1 MNKAREYLEQAYR
14 LDERITCRL
23 FQLAQ
28 LKEMATTISSH
39 IKDVCVQET
48 HNDHKLEDTIV
59 KIVEQEK
66 EIDNEIDALVE
77 LKAEVRYVIE
87 KVPNVEQRLLL
98 EERYLCFKSWEE
110 IATDMS
116 YGLRWIYKLHDKAL
130 KSVTQILGDE
140 IGH

>member
-1 MNKAREYLEQAYR
+1 MNKAREYLDQAYR
-14 LDERITCRL
+14 LDERINSRL
-23 FQLAQ
+23 LQLAQ
-28 LKEMATTISSH
+28 LKDMATTITSH
-39 IKDVCVQET
+39 IKDICVQES
-48 HNDHKLEDTIV
+48 HNNHKLEDTIV

-77 LKAEVRYVIE
+77 LKADVRHVID

-110 IATDMS
+110 IAADMS

-130 KSVTQILGDE
+130 KSVGQILGE
-140 IGH
+140 

>member
-1 MNKAREYLEQAYR
+1 MNKAKEYLDQAYR
-14 LDERITCRL
+14 LDERINSRL
-23 FQLAQ
+23 LQLAQ
-28 LKEMATTISSH
+28 LKDMATTITSH
-39 IKDVCVQET
+39 IKDICVQES
-48 HNDHKLEDTIV
+48 HNNHKLEDTIV

-77 LKAEVRYVIE
+77 LKADVRHVID

-110 IATDMS
+110 IAADMS

-130 KSVTQILGDE
+130 KSVGQILGE
-140 IGH
+140 

>member
-1 MNKAREYLEQAYR
+1 MNKAREYLDQAYR
-14 LDERITCRL
+14 LDERINSRL
-23 FQLAQ
+23 LQLAQ
-28 LKEMATTISSH
+28 LKDMATTITSH
-39 IKDVCVQET
+39 IKDICVQES
-48 HNDHKLEDTIV
+48 HNNHKLEDTIV

-77 LKAEVRYVIE
+77 LKTDVRHVID

-110 IATDMS
+110 IAADMS

-130 KSVTQILGDE
+130 KSVGHILGE
-140 IGH
+140 

>member
-1 MNKAREYLEQAYR
+1 MNKAREYLDQAYR
-14 LDERITCRL
+14 LDERINSRL
-23 FQLAQ
+23 LQLAQ
-28 LKEMATTISSH
+28 LKDMATTITSH
-39 IKDVCVQET
+39 IKDICVQES
-48 HNDHKLEDTIV
+48 HNNHKLEDTIV

-77 LKAEVRYVIE
+77 LKTDVRHVID

-110 IATDMS
+110 IAADMS

-130 KSVTQILGDE
+130 KSVGQILGE
-140 IGH
+140 